1 MKKNLIA
8 FISFVAVFIIAGCTT
23 VKNKSDFVKLTHSE
37 YEDLVSYA
45 RTSIESMPE
54 RKVSKTEKEYVA
66 SHEPMFRVNYTGD
79 KEGKYYLIWDI
90 NNSKS
95 IQCQGNGYI
104 MDFKNSMKRVSVV
117 SIKMDV
123 TD

>member
-1 MKKNLIA
+1 MKKKSIIFIALITA
-8 FISFVAVFIIAGCTT
+8 LIMSGCST
-23 VKNKSDFVKLTHSE
+23 VKNKDDIVKLTHSE
-37 YEDLVSYA
+37 YEELVAYA

-54 RKVSKTEKEYVA
+54 RKVSKSEKEYVV

-79 KEGKYYLIWDI
+79 KEGKYYLIWDV

-95 IQCQGNGYI
+95 IQCQGDGYI